1 MHAQRF
7 DFTMRKLT
15 PTSRWDIP
23 ERQRAF
29 ANPDQPENI
38 QAQDAGDFPDLALAP
53 LLHDDA
59 QPGAIRAALQHFD
72 PGTAGD
78 LSIRQTNPATPLP

>member
-7 DFTMRKLT
+7 DFTVCKFT
-15 PTSRWDIP
+15 PASWWDIT
-23 ERQRAF
+23 ECQRAF
-29 ANPDQPENI
+29 ANADQPEDI

-53 LLHDDA
+53 FLHDDA
-59 QPGAIRAALQHFD
+59 QPRAIRAALQHFD

-78 LSIRQTNPATPLP
+78 LSIRQTDPATPLP